1 MKRRMMW
8 AMQMPPDTE
17 KKEII
22 GELVISTTKPTTPST
37 RLWPENGKAVRVAV
51 YR

>member
-8 AMQMPPDTE
+8 AVQMPPDTE

-22 GELVISTTKPTTPST
+22 GELVISTTKPK
-37 RLWPENGKAVRVAV
+37 NGKAVRVAV